1 MHIYNNY
8 CTGRHAQVT
17 RVRKGYHMDIIIS
30 NASGVPIYEQIEEQI
45 KSMILTGELK
55 AGDAIPSMR
64 VLAKDLKVSII
75 TTKRAFE
82 DLERDGFIESVVGKG
97 SFVKGMNVELV
108 RESMLVA
115 IEEYFDKA
123 VDKALIGK
131 ISCEEMQKML
141 RLLYEEKSRS

>member
-1 MHIYNNY
+1 MNIYNNY

-17 RVRKGYHMDIIIS
+17 RARKGNHMDIIIS
-30 NASGVPIYEQIEEQI
+30 NASSVPIYEQIEEQI
-45 KSMILTGELK
+45 KSMILTGVLK
-55 AGDAIPSMR
+55 TGDAIPSMR

-97 SFVKGMNVELV
+97 SFVKGMNAELV

-131 ISCEEMQKML
+131 ISCEEMQEIL
-141 RLLYEEKSRS
+141 RLLYEEKSRN

>member
-1 MHIYNNY
+1 
-8 CTGRHAQVT
+8 
-17 RVRKGYHMDIIIS
+17 MDIIIS

-45 KSMILTGELK
+45 KSMILTGVLK
-55 AGDAIPSMR
+55 TGDAIPSMR

-97 SFVKGMNVELV
+97 SFVKGMNAELV

-131 ISCEEMQKML
+131 ISCEEMQEIL
-141 RLLYEEKSRS
+141 RLLYEEKSRN